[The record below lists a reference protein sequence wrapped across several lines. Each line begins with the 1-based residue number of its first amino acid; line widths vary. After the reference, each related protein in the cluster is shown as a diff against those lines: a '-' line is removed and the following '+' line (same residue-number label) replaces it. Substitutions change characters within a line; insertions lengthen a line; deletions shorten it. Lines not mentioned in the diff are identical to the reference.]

1 VYRMYQEKKET
12 EAAGTS
18 LAVNRLQE
26 KTHM

>member
-1 VYRMYQEKKET
+1 MYQEKKET